1 MDNTDCN
8 DLDNTIF
15 PGATEICDGIDQ
27 NCDGDADG
35 GFSSLALYYL
45 DNDID
50 GYGVSDPAT
59 DTLSCG
65 PPAGYTSQLLDCDDL
80 DAQVNPLAIEI
91 CNGIDDN
98 CDLNIDE
105 GFDDDPIEEGWG
117 VFNSLKIL
125 TQINPFVQQTKFQY
139 NIYIETDPEEA
150 INYTDSIQGGNSI
163 SNLKILHT
171 WFDMMQPAYNY
182 YSN

>member
-1 MDNTDCN
+1 MEIMNLCCTHYM
-8 DLDNTIF
+8 LMKIIIKKRF
-15 PGATEICDGIDQ
+15 PNSKITKIK
-27 NCDGDADG
+27 
-35 GFSSLALYYL
+35 
-45 DNDID
+45 
-50 GYGVSDPAT
+50 
-59 DTLSCG
+59 
-65 PPAGYTSQLLDCDDL
+65 
-80 DAQVNPLAIEI
+80 
-91 CNGIDDN
+91 NGIKIEFPEPYY
-98 CDLNIDE
+98 IDE

-150 INYTDSIQGGNSI
+150 INYTDSIQGGQSI